1 MKQEII
7 AGIML
12 LIIGLGLLLLPPA
25 RLWAV
30 TEKWKNKGGGQ
41 PSRIYIIVMRILGT
55 VFAVVGTALAATGL

>member
-7 AGIML
+7 AGIIL

-30 TEKWKNKGGGQ
+30 TEKWKNRGGGQ
-41 PSRIYIIVMRILGT
+41 PSRIYIAVMRILGT
-55 VFAVVGTALAATGL
+55 VFAIVGTALAVTGL

>member
-7 AGIML
+7 AGIIL

-55 VFAVVGTALAATGL
+55 VFAVVGMALAATGL